1 MTYRLNKTGVQ
12 LVNGTQLTYSLFT
25 DFSLVSTWRWTSQ
38 VALVVKNPSTNAEDG
53 RDASSIPG
61 LGRAPG
67 GGHGNPLKYSCLDNP
82 MDSGAWWATVH
93 RVAESRTQRK
103 WLSTL
108 HGDISFC
115 FSSISS
121 SYQSST
127 KNKLDAQEQRLNCSR
142 KFKYELSVKQYFLG
156 ICTKVNKNLTQNI

>member
-1 MTYRLNKTGVQ
+1 MKMDFPG
-12 LVNGTQLTYSLFT
+12 GTSGKEPICQCRRRKRCEFNPWVGKSP
-25 DFSLVSTWRWTSQ
+25 WR
-38 VALVVKNPSTNAEDG
+38 
-53 RDASSIPG
+53 

-67 GGHGNPLKYSCLDNP
+67 GGHGNPLQYSCLDNP

-93 RVAESRTQRK
+93 RVAESRTQLK

-108 HGDISFC
+108 HGDISSC